1 MTSYLALQN
10 GRQKKPVK
18 IMTTAK
24 FENAYRGLNER
35 SLSMTPQV
43 QVFSHGG
50 VVKSLVEHD
59 LLPDLISDA
68 SAGSIIAALVG
79 TRTNEELKDV
89 LTPEVIY
96 TKFREWRLWTGFSK
110 GSLLD
115 STNLENALI

>member
-1 MTSYLALQN
+1 
-10 GRQKKPVK
+10 
-18 IMTTAK
+18 
-24 FENAYRGLNER
+24 
-35 SLSMTPQV
+35 
-43 QVFSHGG
+43 
-50 VVKSLVEHD
+50 LVEHD